1 MTSLRRAALASLI
14 TVLLLALAL
23 PVSPV
28 AAQGLGAAAARER
41 AKRAK
46 QAGGPEGAGKTFS
59 NEDLERGKPKGA
71 KKTPAAAQPTPPA
84 TSAPVAS
91 PEPDKP
97 APRAEPNKPG
107 PDIAELE
114 AKIKVLQDK
123 LNPMSGSYIHG
134 AFGSL
139 DPNEEARVRSEL
151 QQLEAELAKAR
162 EELANPPVR
171 PQENRPDL

>member
-59 NEDLERGKPKGA
+59 NEDLDYMPNQGNGQA
-71 KKTPAAAQPTPPA
+71 VAVIGIPADATYRRNPA
-84 TSAPVAS
+84 ILQAYHQSLQAMCY
-91 PEPDKP
+91 
-97 APRAEPNKPG
+97 PG
-107 PDIAELE
+107 PYVPIE
-114 AKIKVLQDK
+114 QR
-123 LNPMSGSYIHG
+123 NYHG
-134 AFGSL
+134 
-139 DPNEEARVRSEL
+139 
-151 QQLEAELAKAR
+151 Q
-162 EELANPPVR
+162 
-171 PQENRPDL
+171 